1 MDLPQHT
8 RDQYCQ
14 TSERAERDYMFP
26 PNDEP
31 TLVSEL
37 ERVQN
42 QCAEQD
48 SLNSSERHRPL
59 VNYSSTDD
67 SESDSS
73 NQMAILQTM
82 KTYSRIIISLVRWL
96 NKHFRVSDNIS
107 SFY

>member
-26 PNDEP
+26 PNDEA

-42 QCAEQD
+42 LCPEQD
-48 SLNSSERHRPL
+48 SLDSSERAHPL

-67 SESDSS
+67 SESHLQQS
-73 NQMAILQTM
+73 NGYTTDEDVPSDEHQSGQMAQQTLQS
-82 KTYSRIIISLVRWL
+82 K
-96 NKHFRVSDNIS
+96 
-107 SFY
+107 

>member
-8 RDQYCQ
+8 RDWYCQ

-26 PNDEP
+26 PNDEV

-48 SLNSSERHRPL
+48 SLNSSERPRPF

-67 SESDSS
+67 SESDVP
-73 NQMAILQTM
+73 QTNGY
-82 KTYSRIIISLVRWL
+82 T
-96 NKHFRVSDNIS
+96 SDDEDIPS
-107 SFY
+107 VH

>member
-8 RDQYCQ
+8 RDRYCQ

-26 PNDEP
+26 PNDES

-48 SLNSSERHRPL
+48 SLDSSDRPSPL

-67 SESDSS
+67 SESDLQQS
-73 NQMAILQTM
+73 NGYTADDEDIPSVHQSCQMAQQTLQS
-82 KTYSRIIISLVRWL
+82 K
-96 NKHFRVSDNIS
+96 
-107 SFY
+107 

>member
-8 RDQYCQ
+8 RDQYYQ
-14 TSERAERDYMFP
+14 TSERAERDFLFP

-48 SLNSSERHRPL
+48 SLDSSERPRPL

-67 SESDSS
+67 SESDLPQTNGYTSDDEDIPS
-73 NQMAILQTM
+73 DEHQSGQMAQQTLQS
-82 KTYSRIIISLVRWL
+82 K
-96 NKHFRVSDNIS
+96 
-107 SFY
+107 

>member
-37 ERVQN
+37 ERVQ
-42 QCAEQD
+42 D
-48 SLNSSERHRPL
+48 SLESSERPRSL

-67 SESDSS
+67 SETDLPQSNGYTSADEDIPSDHQSG
-73 NQMAILQTM
+73 QMAQQTLQS
-82 KTYSRIIISLVRWL
+82 K
-96 NKHFRVSDNIS
+96 
-107 SFY
+107 

>member
-8 RDQYCQ
+8 RDRYCQ

-26 PNDEP
+26 PYDEA

-48 SLNSSERHRPL
+48 SLHSSERPHPL

-67 SESDSS
+67 SESDLPQS
-73 NQMAILQTM
+73 NGYISDDEDIPSDEHQSGQMAQQTLQS
-82 KTYSRIIISLVRWL
+82 K
-96 NKHFRVSDNIS
+96 
-107 SFY
+107 